1 MNQSDLKEIADRF
14 RKLPFAFLQEPEI
27 DALANDIA
35 SARTID
41 DLSNVVAK
49 LSMDIETHQE
59 CDNWGKARHEEDLLN
74 DLLDLDC
81 ILSLEEK
88 KKLRGI
94 VHAKAKDF
102 SVIPP
107 SWTLSTRKGY
117 TSSIKLK
124 VPAWDLL
131 LKERSIRRTN
141 LPCSQGE
148 VSVEDPFGVY
158 LVMTEET
165 ARKILVLGL

>member
-27 DALANDIA
+27 DALADEIA

-41 DLSNVVAK
+41 DLGNVVAK
-49 LSMDIETHQE
+49 LSMDIETHRN
-59 CDNWGKARHEEDLLN
+59 CDNWSKANHEEN
-74 DLLDLDC
+74 VMSDLLDWDGR
-81 ILSLEEK
+81 LSLWEK
-88 KKLRGI
+88 TKLREI

-102 SVIPP
+102 SNI
-107 SWTLSTRKGY
+107 
-117 TSSIKLK
+117 TSSSIALK
-124 VPAWDLL
+124 IPAWDIL
-131 LKERSIRRTN
+131 LKERGVRRINHYDT
-141 LPCSQGE
+141 LKEDE
-148 VSVEDPFGVY
+148 VGVDDPFGSH